1 MADVAIKVGDRTH
14 FVACAP
20 GEEARLE
27 RLGAMLAERFPDARR
42 AAGNAGH
49 ERVLLLIG
57 LLLADALD
65 EALHAP
71 PSAPGAATIDAE
83 ALDRIASRLES
94 LAKALEDEP
103 ANP

>member
-1 MADVAIKVGDRTH
+1 MADVAIRVGDRTH
-14 FVACAP
+14 IVACAP

-27 RLGAMLAERFPDARR
+27 RLGTMLAERFPEARR

-71 PSAPGAATIDAE
+71 PPSDATAIDAAVLE
-83 ALDRIASRLES
+83 RIAGRLET
-94 LAKALEDEP
+94 LAKTLEDEP
-103 ANP
+103 AKP